1 MRTCCACLAK
11 CCFGLFTC
19 HHPETTGDLCPV
31 QASVSVRVSVS
42 LCVCV
47 CLCAMSVRGVCD
59 RERVCVSAHVG
70 RPTCRRNTCNNA
82 KMGTEERQQN
92 RLRMT
97 EGKGVLNFSVMTDD
111 TRPSHVAL
119 RPVSV

>member
-42 LCVCV
+42 LCVCLFV
-47 CLCAMSVRGVCD
+47 CNVCAWRVRSRTRLCECTRRQTHMQTK
-59 RERVCVSAHVG
+59 HV
-70 RPTCRRNTCNNA
+70 
-82 KMGTEERQQN
+82 Q
-92 RLRMT
+92 
-97 EGKGVLNFSVMTDD
+97 
-111 TRPSHVAL
+111 
-119 RPVSV
+119 